1 MSIPSPDPESRSVGQ
16 RLSNRRTR
24 AIIIAALVVVTVGLL
39 LKGLLTPASQPK
51 TTTGATPGPTAPV
64 VGHLAPDITLRDL
77 SNNPVT
83 LSSLKGKVVALNF
96 WYAACEPCKLE
107 MPALEHAYEQNQ
119 SKGFVVLGVDVVD
132 DPATA
137 DNFVH
142 AVGVTYPIVRDVNL
156 RAATIYRV
164 TDTPS
169 TFFIDRDGVVRYRVV
184 GPLTTSTLNT
194 DVTAL
199 LSQKP

>member
-1 MSIPSPDPESRSVGQ
+1 MSAPPPDPESRSLAQ
-16 RLSNRRTR
+16 RMPSGRTR
-24 AIIIAALVVVTVGLL
+24 AIIIAALVVVTAGLL
-39 LKGLLTPASQPK
+39 LKGLLTPAAPS
-51 TTTGATPGPTAPV
+51 TVATGATPGPTAPV
-64 VGHLAPDITLRDL
+64 VGHMAPDITLRDL
-77 SNNPVT
+77 SNNPVA
-83 LSSLKGKVVALNF
+83 LSSLRGKVVALNF

-107 MPALEHAYEQNQ
+107 MPALQHAYQQYQ
-119 SKGFVVLGVDVVD
+119 SQGFVVLGVDVVD

-142 AVGVTYPIVRDVNL
+142 AVGVTYPVVRDINL

-184 GPLTTSTLNT
+184 GPLTTATLNT

-199 LSQKP
+199 ISQKP

>member
-1 MSIPSPDPESRSVGQ
+1 MSSPSPEPPALRPQSY
-16 RLSNRRTR
+16 TR
-24 AIIIAALVVVTVGLL
+24 AIIISAVVVIAIGLL
-39 LKGLLTPASQPK
+39 LKGLLTPAAPSNANPS
-51 TTTGATPGPTAPV
+51 ATPGPAAPV
-64 VGHLAPDITLRDL
+64 VGHYAPDVTLRDL

-96 WYAACEPCKLE
+96 WYAACEPCKYE
-107 MPALEHAYEQNQ
+107 MPALEHTYLEYQ
-119 SKGFVVLGVDVVD
+119 SQGFVVLGVDIVD

-137 DNFVH
+137 DSFVH
-142 AVGVTYPIVRDVNL
+142 ALGVTYPIVRDVDL

-169 TFFIDRDGVVRYRVV
+169 TFFIDRDGVVRYKVT
-184 GPLTTSTLNT
+184 GALDAKTLHT

-199 LSQKP
+199 LTQKT

>member
-1 MSIPSPDPESRSVGQ
+1 MSNPSPDPESRLIPQ
-16 RLSNRRTR
+16 RSPNRRTR
-24 AIIIAALVVVTVGLL
+24 ALIIAALALITVGLL
-39 LKGLLTPASQPK
+39 LKGLLTPAAPSN
-51 TTTGATPGPTAPV
+51 TTASATPGPTAPAA
-64 VGHLAPDITLRDL
+64 GHYAPDITLRDL
-77 SNNPVT
+77 SNNPVK

-107 MPALEHAYEQNQ
+107 MPALQRAYTQYQ
-119 SKGFVVLGVDVVD
+119 SQGLVVLGVDIVD

-137 DNFVH
+137 DTFVH
-142 AVGVTYPIVRDVNL
+142 AVGVTYPVVRDVDL

-184 GPLTTSTLNT
+184 GALDATTLHT